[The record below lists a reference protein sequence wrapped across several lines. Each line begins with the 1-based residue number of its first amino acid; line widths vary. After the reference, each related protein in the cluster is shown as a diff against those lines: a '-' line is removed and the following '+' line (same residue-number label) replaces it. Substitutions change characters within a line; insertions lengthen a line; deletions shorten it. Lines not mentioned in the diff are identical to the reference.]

1 MKKVEEIGG
10 GLLEL
15 ALDFGEKKNDEKF
28 RPRIIFQSFSKQHF
42 FKKVMNVRILKYRLK
57 KKSLHIAIYVL

>member
-42 FKKVMNVRILKYRLK
+42 FKKVMNLRILK
-57 KKSLHIAIYVL
+57 

>member
-15 ALDFGEKKNDEKF
+15 ALDFGEKKKTMKNSAQELF
-28 RPRIIFQSFSKQHF
+28 SNLFQNNIS
-42 FKKVMNVRILKYRLK
+42 LK
-57 KKSLHIAIYVL
+57 K

>member
-15 ALDFGEKKNDEKF
+15 ALDFGEKKTMKNSAQELF
-28 RPRIIFQSFSKQHF
+28 SNLFQNNIS
-42 FKKVMNVRILKYRLK
+42 LK
-57 KKSLHIAIYVL
+57 K